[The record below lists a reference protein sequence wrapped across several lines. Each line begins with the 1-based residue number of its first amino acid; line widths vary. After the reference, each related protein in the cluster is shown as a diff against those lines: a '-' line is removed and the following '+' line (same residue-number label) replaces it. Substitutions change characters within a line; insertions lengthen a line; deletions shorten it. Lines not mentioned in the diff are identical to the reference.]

1 MQVTLECSARSS
13 GQPQVATR
21 DKRRDLHAVADLD
34 SGFGPAQTFR
44 MADAGDVSRP
54 AGAGLVAAGT
64 SEPAWAFVGRLPEL
78 GELSGVLAGAAGGR
92 GGALPGP
99 GGGRLCGGLGEAAAG
114 RGGPFL
120 VTGEPGIGKSRLMEE
135 FAGLL
140 ADQGWRVLAGRWRG
154 RGGDPA
160 SSARIHGVR

>member
-34 SGFGPAQTFR
+34 GGFGPAQPFR

-64 SEPAWAFVGRLPEL
+64 SEPAWPFVGRLPEL
-78 GELSGVLAGAAGGR
+78 GELSGVLAESAACRGGR
-92 GGALPGP
+92 VPGRGDAAIGKP
-99 GGGRLCGGLGEAAAG
+99 RGLGG
-114 RGGPFL
+114 
-120 VTGEPGIGKSRLMEE
+120 
-135 FAGLL
+135 
-140 ADQGWRVLAGRWRG
+140 
-154 RGGDPA
+154 
-160 SSARIHGVR
+160 